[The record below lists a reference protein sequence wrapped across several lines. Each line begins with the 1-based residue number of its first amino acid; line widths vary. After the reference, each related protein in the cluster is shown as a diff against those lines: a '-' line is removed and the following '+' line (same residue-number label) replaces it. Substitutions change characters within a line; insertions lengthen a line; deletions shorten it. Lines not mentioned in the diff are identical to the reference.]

1 MIQFIGFLVGNVM
14 KYLNE
19 YLEQKLKIKPLGKVT
34 TILYESEIGVYSGE
48 EILIDGETTNIVVYY
63 IDYIDW
69 LENEFFKS

>member
-1 MIQFIGFLVGNVM
+1 M

-48 EILIDGETTNIVVYY
+48 EILIDDELTNIVVYY
-63 IDYIDW
+63 INYINW

>member
-1 MIQFIGFLVGNVM
+1 M

>member
-1 MIQFIGFLVGNVM
+1 M

-48 EILIDGETTNIVVYY
+48 EILIDDELTNIVVCY
-63 IDYIDW
+63 IDYINW

>member
-48 EILIDGETTNIVVYY
+48 EILIDDELTNIVVCY
-63 IDYIDW
+63 IDYINW

>member
-34 TILYESEIGVYSGE
+34 TILVYSGE
-48 EILIDGETTNIVVYY
+48 EILIDDEATNIVVYY
-63 IDYIDW
+63 IDYINW
-69 LENEFFKS
+69 VENEFFKS

>member
-1 MIQFIGFLVGNVM
+1 M

-48 EILIDGETTNIVVYY
+48 EILIDDELTNIVVCY

-69 LENEFFKS
+69 LENEFFKYEKG

>member
-1 MIQFIGFLVGNVM
+1 M

-19 YLEQKLKIKPLGKVT
+19 YLEQKLKIKPLGKVS

-48 EILIDGETTNIVVYY
+48 EILIDDEATNIVVYY
-63 IDYIDW
+63 IDYINW